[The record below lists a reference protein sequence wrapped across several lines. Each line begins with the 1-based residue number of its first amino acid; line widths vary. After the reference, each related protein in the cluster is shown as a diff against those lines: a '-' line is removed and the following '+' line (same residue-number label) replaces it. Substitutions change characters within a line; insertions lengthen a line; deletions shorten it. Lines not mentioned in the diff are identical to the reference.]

1 MFVIEKACLTGRVR
15 CQYRKALAGGERKGE
30 VERDGE
36 KGRWGLW
43 EREMGHEGIG
53 ERENRAEG
61 IGKWESKSWTSLSG
75 VDTESRL
82 SVERGSG
89 GAEG

>member
-1 MFVIEKACLTGRVR
+1 MS
-15 CQYRKALAGGERKGE
+15 
-30 VERDGE
+30 
-36 KGRWGLW
+36 
-43 EREMGHEGIG
+43 EREKREMVREGIG
-53 ERENRAEG
+53 ERGR
-61 IGKWESKSWTSLSG
+61 GKWESKSWTSLSG